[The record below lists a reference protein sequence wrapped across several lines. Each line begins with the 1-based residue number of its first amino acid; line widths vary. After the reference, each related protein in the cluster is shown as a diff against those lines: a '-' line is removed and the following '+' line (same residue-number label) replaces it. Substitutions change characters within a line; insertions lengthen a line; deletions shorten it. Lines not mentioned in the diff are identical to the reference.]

1 MQTLNVTTWNQPR
14 VSVLVESSFPG
25 WEGSR
30 SVIQEGDL
38 LHIDYGITAL
48 GLNTDTQHMAYV
60 LRTSSQMPETDAP
73 ESLKEG
79 MRKSNRMQDIVL
91 ATMRAGKT
99 GNQVLRS
106 CLAQMKK
113 EGIEGQI
120 YSHPIGDWGH
130 DAGAVMGNL
139 ILRPTYMYNL
149 LKFHKDSLTSPNMC
163 LF

>member
-30 SVIQEGDL
+30 NIIEEGDL
-38 LHIDYGITAL
+38 LHIDFGITAM

-60 LRTSSQMPETDAP
+60 LRSSSPSPETDAP

-79 MRKSNRMQDIVL
+79 MRKSNRMQEIVL
-91 ATMRAGKT
+91 QTMRTGRT
-99 GNQVLRS
+99 GNEVLGL
-106 CLAQMKK
+106 CLAQMKR

-120 YSHPIGDWGH
+120 FSHPIGDWGH
-130 DAGAVMGNL
+130 DAGAVMG
-139 ILRPTYMYNL
+139 MNL
-149 LKFHKDSLTSPNMC
+149 LLNSLDY
-163 LF
+163 LLKYR